1 MIKSTS
7 LLRKYLFIIF
17 IAVILL
23 PLIVPLSSFLFIKYI
38 EWIEDFKV
46 AYSSVQIEEEWRNKA
61 TDLHEKNPEGIERTF
76 QEFQGKYPEGSMF
89 WVDNKGKTN
98 LQIPKKQNIP
108 QEWSASDA
116 VAFMK
121 RSFEGDPFTVVSYIG
136 KEKQG
141 AFMVFQIPRKYVK
154 APIAQ
159 IRKRYEIVFEMVI
172 IGCFTTFII
181 ISIIFFLKIR
191 KRLLKL
197 QKAMELPQDQ
207 TLPSKISISKQDE
220 IGLLEESFN
229 RMVEALQQSRLKEE
243 EEEQFRRKLIADL
256 SHDLRTP
263 LTTMRAQIDSLKEE
277 VISVKGQKTIVRMDE
292 KINYLAELI
301 ENLLS
306 YSLITAK
313 KYPYHPERRDMTRLM
328 RKVVA
333 SWYDILDEKGFE
345 VDIVIPEKQLFW
357 NIDENW
363 FQRIIDNVIQNVV
376 RHADDGKFIGVYVN
390 HGEKTITVVDHGPG
404 FQNTHS
410 QNKGAGI
417 GLSIIAVMAKEM
429 GIDWSIESD
438 DTGAKCIFKKLP

>member
-1 MIKSTS
+1 MMKSTS

-17 IAVILL
+17 IAIILL
-23 PLIVPLSSFLFIKYI
+23 PLIVPLSSFLFMKSI

-46 AYSSVQIEEEWRNKA
+46 AYSSVQIEEEWRNRA
-61 TDLHEKNPEGIERTF
+61 TDLRENNPKGIERIFQAF
-76 QEFQGKYPEGSMF
+76 QEKYPEGSMF
-89 WVDNKGKTN
+89 WVDNKGETN
-98 LQIPKKQNIP
+98 LQIPEKQNIP

-154 APIAQ
+154 APIVQ
-159 IRKRYEIVFEMVI
+159 IRERYEIIFEVAI

-191 KRLLKL
+191 KRLLNL

-207 TLPSKISISKQDE
+207 TLPSKVSISKQDE

-229 RMVEALQQSRLKEE
+229 RMVEALQQSRLKEA

-277 VISVKGQKTIVRMDE
+277 VVSVKGYQTMLLIDE
-292 KINYLAELI
+292 KINYVAELI

-306 YSLITAK
+306 YSLISAK
-313 KYPYHPERRDMTRLM
+313 KYPYHPERTDMTRLM
-328 RKVVA
+328 RKLVA

-363 FQRIIDNVIQNVV
+363 FQRMIDNVIQNVV
-376 RHADDGKFIGVYVN
+376 RHADGGKFIGIYID
-390 HGEKTITVVDHGPG
+390 HEEKTITVVDHGPG
-404 FQNTHS
+404 FQHVHS
-410 QNKGAGI
+410 PNKGAGI

-429 GIDWSIESD
+429 EIEWNIDSD
-438 DTGAKCIFKKLP
+438 DTGARFTFKKLL

>member
-1 MIKSTS
+1 
-7 LLRKYLFIIF
+7 
-17 IAVILL
+17 
-23 PLIVPLSSFLFIKYI
+23 
-38 EWIEDFKV
+38 
-46 AYSSVQIEEEWRNKA
+46 
-61 TDLHEKNPEGIERTF
+61 
-76 QEFQGKYPEGSMF
+76 
-89 WVDNKGKTN
+89 
-98 LQIPKKQNIP
+98 
-108 QEWSASDA
+108 
-116 VAFMK
+116 
-121 RSFEGDPFTVVSYIG
+121 
-136 KEKQG
+136 
-141 AFMVFQIPRKYVK
+141 
-154 APIAQ
+154 
-159 IRKRYEIVFEMVI
+159 
-172 IGCFTTFII
+172 
-181 ISIIFFLKIR
+181 
-191 KRLLKL
+191 
-197 QKAMELPQDQ
+197 
-207 TLPSKISISKQDE
+207 
-220 IGLLEESFN
+220 
-229 RMVEALQQSRLKEE
+229 EE

>member
-17 IAVILL
+17 AAIMLL
-23 PLIVPLSSFLFIKYI
+23 PLVVPLSSFLFIKSI
-38 EWIEDFKV
+38 EWMEGLQV
-46 AYSSVQIEEEWRNKA
+46 TYSSVEIEEEWRNNA
-61 TDLHEKNPEGIERTF
+61 ENLDENNPEKIEQAFQSF
-76 QEFQGKYPEGSMF
+76 QEKYSEGTMF
-89 WVDNKGKTN
+89 WVDSQGKTN
-98 LQIPKKQNIP
+98 LKIPEKQNIP

-116 VAFMK
+116 IAFMK
-121 RSFEGDPFTVVSYIG
+121 KSFEGDPFTVVSYIG

-141 AFMVFQIPRKYVK
+141 AFMVFQVSRKYVN
-154 APIAQ
+154 APIVQ
-159 IRKRYEIVFEMVI
+159 IRERYEVVFEIVI
-172 IGCFTTFII
+172 IGCFTIFIVC
-181 ISIIFFLKIR
+181 SIIFFLKIR
-191 KRLLKL
+191 KRLLML

-207 TLPSKISISKQDE
+207 TLPLRISISKQDE

-229 RMVEALQQSRLKEE
+229 RMVEALQKSKLKEE

-263 LTTMRAQIDSLKEE
+263 LTAMRAQIDSLKEE
-277 VISVKGQKTIVRMDE
+277 AISVKGQKTIVRMDE

-313 KYPYHPERRDMTRLM
+313 KYPYHPEQTDMTRLT
-328 RKVVA
+328 RKLVA

-345 VDIVIPEKQLFW
+345 IDIVIPEKQLFW

-390 HGEKTITVVDHGPG
+390 HEEKTITVVDHGPG
-404 FQNTHS
+404 FQNAHS
-410 QNKGAGI
+410 PNKGVGI

-429 GIDWSIESD
+429 EIEWDIDSD
-438 DTGAKCIFKKLP
+438 DTGARFTFKKLL